1 MNNIKSFF
9 FLSFI
14 LILSGCTLYQKPKI
28 APLDVPKHFKTS
40 VKTTDKR
47 LRDEW
52 WKNFHDVKL
61 NQLVSWAIKENINYQ
76 IAIKNIQI
84 SQTYITQAA
93 SALLP
98 QVNLNFDAT
107 RIKLSRNA
115 INTFGTANNLGSTNA
130 SFPLRNFSSPFTSIE
145 GFISASYELDVWNQI
160 HNSVKQAK
168 ANAVV
173 SAANS
178 DVVKLTLISNVVNTY
193 FQILVLNTNLVN
205 LRQQIYFST
214 QLLKLTRSQFKGG
227 LVDAQ
232 SLDDV
237 KTQIE
242 SIKINIANLEKQK
255 SILSN
260 TMAYLLGQYP
270 EQFHFK
276 IDNVLPNKDLI
287 GLIPKDIPS
296 AVLCRRPDI
305 REAFYQ
311 TVSYGYLQK
320 QNIANF
326 LPSFN
331 LTGNY
336 GFSSPNLKNFL
347 SSGSI
352 FWNYGTNVLQ
362 PLFDFGLRM
371 SEYKRSKYQF
381 EAAFL
386 NYKNTVVRAIGEVDN
401 ALSSYQK
408 DYMAL
413 QAYRHQSSLLKDKLR
428 ISNAQFKSG
437 LSDEGSYL
445 TISLSALQTD
455 YNLANQ
461 QSLVL
466 QDIVQVYKTLG
477 LGLKPGLQP
486 NIDGKH
492 YAKKNT

>member
-1 MNNIKSFF
+1 M
-9 FLSFI
+9 
-14 LILSGCTLYQKPKI
+14 
-28 APLDVPKHFKTS
+28 DVPKHFKTS

-205 LRQQIYFST
+205 LRQKIYFST

-227 LVDAQ
+227 L
-232 SLDDV
+232 LMH
-237 KTQIE
+237 
-242 SIKINIANLEKQK
+242 NL
-255 SILSN
+255 L
-260 TMAYLLGQYP
+260 M
-270 EQFHFK
+270 
-276 IDNVLPNKDLI
+276 
-287 GLIPKDIPS
+287 
-296 AVLCRRPDI
+296 
-305 REAFYQ
+305 
-311 TVSYGYLQK
+311 
-320 QNIANF
+320 
-326 LPSFN
+326 
-331 LTGNY
+331 
-336 GFSSPNLKNFL
+336 
-347 SSGSI
+347 
-352 FWNYGTNVLQ
+352 
-362 PLFDFGLRM
+362 M
-371 SEYKRSKYQF
+371 
-381 EAAFL
+381 
-386 NYKNTVVRAIGEVDN
+386 
-401 ALSSYQK
+401 
-408 DYMAL
+408 
-413 QAYRHQSSLLKDKLR
+413 
-428 ISNAQFKSG
+428 
-437 LSDEGSYL
+437 
-445 TISLSALQTD
+445 
-455 YNLANQ
+455 
-461 QSLVL
+461 
-466 QDIVQVYKTLG
+466 
-477 LGLKPGLQP
+477 
-486 NIDGKH
+486 
-492 YAKKNT
+492 